1 MQSAEGLQLNMYKIY
16 YFMVILKA
24 TIIQHL
30 DFANNP
36 VITKLTFQPFQ
47 ANTCIIVHVLGCR
60 L

>member
-47 ANTCIIVHVLGCR
+47 ANT
-60 L
+60 